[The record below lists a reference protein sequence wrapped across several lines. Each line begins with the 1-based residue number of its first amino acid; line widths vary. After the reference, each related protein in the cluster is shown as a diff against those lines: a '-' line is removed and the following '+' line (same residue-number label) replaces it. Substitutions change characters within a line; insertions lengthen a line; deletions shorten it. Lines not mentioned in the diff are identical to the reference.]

1 MAEGIRL
8 SVVLVEPQ
16 TPGNIGTAA
25 RAVKNFGLTGL
36 QLVDPPTEEPTG
48 EARAFAGQARADV
61 LAAAET
67 TSFDAVVEGFHTIG
81 TTATVTSS
89 GQGHVRLPV
98 TTPTQLRDTLSSRG
112 GDVALVFGRE
122 GDGLTNEELAQMD
135 EVCTIP
141 ADPAYPVLNLGQ
153 AVTVC
158 AYALSPLMLQEH
170 AHIDAAT
177 TPLADPTATEQLHL
191 YLQELLT
198 LVEPK
203 EHKRAK
209 SGRMLRRVLGRA
221 HLTSGEVATLTGVIR
236 RSIAAIDD

>member
-1 MAEGIRL
+1 MAEGLRM

-48 EARAFAGQARADV
+48 EARAFAGQARDDV
-61 LAAAET
+61 LTAAEIT
-67 TSFDAVVEGFHTIG
+67 TLDAVVQQYHTIG
-81 TTATVTSS
+81 TTATIASS
-89 GQGHVRLPV
+89 GQGHVRFPP
-98 TTPTQLRDTLSSRG
+98 TTPAALRDTLSSRT

-122 GDGLTNEELAQMD
+122 GDGLTNDELAQMD
-135 EVCTIP
+135 EVCSIP
-141 ADPAYPVLNLGQ
+141 ADPTYPVLNLGQ
-153 AVTVC
+153 AVTVV
-158 AYALSPLMLQEH
+158 AYALSPLLQGD

-177 TPLADPTATEQLHL
+177 APLADPAATEQLHI
-191 YLQELLT
+191 YLQELLA
-198 LVEPK
+198 LVESK

-236 RSIAAIDD
+236 RSIAAIED

>member
-48 EARAFAGQARADV
+48 EARAFAGQARDDV
-61 LAAAET
+61 LATADI
-67 TSFDAVVEGFHTIG
+67 TSLDAVVDHYHTIG
-81 TTATVTSS
+81 TTATITAS
-89 GQGHVRLPV
+89 GQGHVRFPP
-98 TTPTQLRDTLSSRG
+98 TTPTELRDTLSSRT

-122 GDGLTNEELAQMD
+122 GDGLTNDELARMD

-141 ADPAYPVLNLGQ
+141 ADPTYPVLNLGQ
-153 AVTVC
+153 AVTVF
-158 AYALSPLMLQEH
+158 AYALSPLLQGG

-177 TPLADPTATEQLHL
+177 SPLADPAATEQLHV

-198 LVEPK
+198 LVESK

-236 RSIAAIDD
+236 RSIAAIED